1 MSKQSQIEEL
11 VDSFLN
17 YLFIQKGLSQNTI
30 NSYKHDLKKFADANQ
45 TLDIKGADFDSF
57 LHNINTL
64 ELSPKSKQRLISS
77 LKQFHIYLSQL
88 SVIDH
93 EFPKGV
99 RIKLGSSLPRVL
111 SINEVDSFI
120 NFYDHSN
127 FLNSRNKTILD
138 FLYSAGTRVS
148 ELCNVELSDID
159 LDDNFV
165 QLKGKG
171 SKYRIVPIG
180 SLLRQNLTEYLTYR
194 NNLKSINSFLFLS
207 KSHKQMERTAVFRII
222 KKTTSNLGLDSDI
235 HPHTFRH
242 SAATHMLE
250 GGCDLR
256 TVQEFL
262 GHSSVSTT
270 QIYTK
275 ITKEFLEEAFIESHP
290 RS

>member
-30 NSYKHDLKKFADANQ
+30 NSYKHDLKKFVDVNK
-45 TLDIKGADFDSF
+45 TLEIKGADFDSF

-64 ELSPKSKQRLISS
+64 ELSPKSKQRLVSS

-93 EFPKGV
+93 EFPKDV

-120 NFYDHSN
+120 NFYEHSN

-222 KKTTSNLGLDSDI
+222 KKTTSKLGLDSDI

>member
-30 NSYKHDLKKFADANQ
+30 NSYKHDLKKFVDANK
-45 TLDIKGADFDSF
+45 TLDIKGTDFDSF

>member
-30 NSYKHDLKKFADANQ
+30 NSYKHDLKKFVDANK

-64 ELSPKSKQRLISS
+64 ELSPKSKQRLVSS

-222 KKTTSNLGLDSDI
+222 KKTTSKLGLDSDI

>member
-30 NSYKHDLKKFADANQ
+30 NSYKHDLKKFVDANK

-64 ELSPKSKQRLISS
+64 ELSPKSKQRLVSS

-120 NFYDHSN
+120 NFYEHSN

-222 KKTTSNLGLDSDI
+222 KKTTSKLGLDSDI

>member
-30 NSYKHDLKKFADANQ
+30 NSYKHDLKKFVDANK
-45 TLDIKGADFDSF
+45 TFDIKGVDFDSF

-64 ELSPKSKQRLISS
+64 ELSPKSKQRLVSS

-222 KKTTSNLGLDSDI
+222 KKTTSNLGLGSDI

>member
-30 NSYKHDLKKFADANQ
+30 NSYKHDLKKFVEANK
-45 TLDIKGADFDSF
+45 TLDIKGTDFDSF

-64 ELSPKSKQRLISS
+64 KLSPKSKQRLISS

-111 SINEVDSFI
+111 SINEIDSFI

-222 KKTTSNLGLDSDI
+222 KKTTSSLGLDSDI

>member
-30 NSYKHDLKKFADANQ
+30 SSYKHDLKKFVDANKA
-45 TLDIKGADFDSF
+45 LDIKGADFDSF
-57 LHNINTL
+57 LLNINTL
-64 ELSPKSKQRLISS
+64 ELSPKSKQRLIST
-77 LKQFHIYLSQL
+77 LKQFHSYLSQL

-148 ELCNVELSDID
+148 ELCKVELSDID

-171 SKYRIVPIG
+171 NKYRIVPIG
-180 SLLRQNLTEYLTYR
+180 SLLRQNLSEYLTYR
-194 NNLKSINSFLFLS
+194 NNLKPINSFLFLS

>member
-30 NSYKHDLKKFADANQ
+30 NSYKHDLKKFVDANK

-64 ELSPKSKQRLISS
+64 ELSPKSKQRLVSS

-88 SVIDH
+88 SVVDQ

-138 FLYSAGTRVS
+138 FLYSSGTRVS

>member
-30 NSYKHDLKKFADANQ
+30 NSYKHDLKKFVDANK
-45 TLDIKGADFDSF
+45 TLEIKGADFDSF

-64 ELSPKSKQRLISS
+64 ELSPKSKQRLVSS

>member
-30 NSYKHDLKKFADANQ
+30 NSYKHDLKKFVDANK

-64 ELSPKSKQRLISS
+64 ELSPKSKQRLVSS

-111 SINEVDSFI
+111 SINEVNSYI

>member
-30 NSYKHDLKKFADANQ
+30 NSYKHDLKKFVDANK

-194 NNLKSINSFLFLS
+194 NKLKSINSFLFLS

>member
-30 NSYKHDLKKFADANQ
+30 NSYKHDLKKFVDANK

-64 ELSPKSKQRLISS
+64 ELSPKSKQRLVSS

-99 RIKLGSSLPRVL
+99 RIKLGSSLPRIL

>member
-30 NSYKHDLKKFADANQ
+30 NSYKHDLKKFVDANK

-64 ELSPKSKQRLISS
+64 ELSPKSKQRLVSS

>member
-30 NSYKHDLKKFADANQ
+30 KSYKHDLKKFVDANK
-45 TLDIKGADFDSF
+45 TLDIKGVDFDSF

-111 SINEVDSFI
+111 SINEVDRFI

-222 KKTTSNLGLDSDI
+222 KKTTSNLGLGSDI

>member
-30 NSYKHDLKKFADANQ
+30 NSYKHDLKKFVDANK
-45 TLDIKGADFDSF
+45 TLDIKGVDFDSF

-194 NNLKSINSFLFLS
+194 NKLKSINSFLFLS

>member
-30 NSYKHDLKKFADANQ
+30 NSYKHDLKKFVDANK
-45 TLDIKGADFDSF
+45 TLDIKGTDFDSF

-64 ELSPKSKQRLISS
+64 QLSPKSKQRLISS

-222 KKTTSNLGLDSDI
+222 KKTTSSLGLDSDI

>member
-11 VDSFLN
+11 VNSFLN

-30 NSYKHDLKKFADANQ
+30 NSYKHDLKKFVDANK

-64 ELSPKSKQRLISS
+64 ELSPKSKQRLVSS

-93 EFPKGV
+93 EFPKGI

-194 NNLKSINSFLFLS
+194 NKLKSINSFLFLS

-222 KKTTSNLGLDSDI
+222 KKTTSNLGLASDI

>member
-30 NSYKHDLKKFADANQ
+30 NSYKYDLNKFVDANKA
-45 TLDIKGADFDSF
+45 LDIKGADFDSF

-88 SVIDH
+88 SVLDH

-159 LDDNFV
+159 LEDNFV

-222 KKTTSNLGLDSDI
+222 KKTTSSIGLDSDI

>member
-30 NSYKHDLKKFADANQ
+30 NSYKHDLKKFVDANK
-45 TLDIKGADFDSF
+45 TLDIKGLDFDSF

-88 SVIDH
+88 SVIDY
-93 EFPKGV
+93 EFPKGI

>member
-30 NSYKHDLKKFADANQ
+30 NSYKYDLNKFVDANKA
-45 TLDIKGADFDSF
+45 LDIKGTDFDSF

-88 SVIDH
+88 SVLDH

-159 LDDNFV
+159 LEDNFV

-222 KKTTSNLGLDSDI
+222 KKTISNLGLDSDI

>member
-30 NSYKHDLKKFADANQ
+30 NSYKHDLKKFVDANK
-45 TLDIKGADFDSF
+45 TLDIKGTDFDSF

-64 ELSPKSKQRLISS
+64 KLSPKSKQRLISS

-111 SINEVDSFI
+111 SINEIDSFI

-171 SKYRIVPIG
+171 SKFRIVPIG

-222 KKTTSNLGLDSDI
+222 KKTTSSLGLDSDI

>member
-30 NSYKHDLKKFADANQ
+30 NSYKHDLKKFVDANK
-45 TLDIKGADFDSF
+45 TLDIKGTDFDSF

-64 ELSPKSKQRLISS
+64 ELSPKSKQRLVSS

-222 KKTTSNLGLDSDI
+222 KKTTSSLGLDSDI

>member
-30 NSYKHDLKKFADANQ
+30 NSYKHDLKKFVDANK

-194 NNLKSINSFLFLS
+194 NNLKTINSFLFLS

-222 KKTTSNLGLDSDI
+222 KKTISNLGLDSDI

>member
-30 NSYKHDLKKFADANQ
+30 NSYKHDLKKFVDANK
-45 TLDIKGADFDSF
+45 TLDIKGSDFDSF

-64 ELSPKSKQRLISS
+64 ELSPKSKQRLVSS

-222 KKTTSNLGLDSDI
+222 KKTTSSLGLDSDI

>member
-30 NSYKHDLKKFADANQ
+30 NSYKHDLKKFVDSNK
-45 TLDIKGADFDSF
+45 TLDIKGTDFDSF
-57 LHNINTL
+57 LYNINTL
-64 ELSPKSKQRLISS
+64 KLSPKSKQRLISS

-111 SINEVDSFI
+111 SINEIDSFI

-222 KKTTSNLGLDSDI
+222 KKTTSSLGLDSDI

>member
-30 NSYKHDLKKFADANQ
+30 NSYKHDLKKFVDANK

-64 ELSPKSKQRLISS
+64 ELSPKSKQRLVSS
-77 LKQFHIYLSQL
+77 LKQFHIYLSQS

-180 SLLRQNLTEYLTYR
+180 SLLRKNLTEYLTYR

-222 KKTTSNLGLDSDI
+222 KKTTSSLGLDSDI

>member
-30 NSYKHDLKKFADANQ
+30 NSYKHDLKKFVDANK

-64 ELSPKSKQRLISS
+64 ELSPKSKQRLVSS

-111 SINEVDSFI
+111 SINEIDSFI

-222 KKTTSNLGLDSDI
+222 KKTISNLGLDSDI

>member
-30 NSYKHDLKKFADANQ
+30 NSYKHDLKKFVDANQ

-64 ELSPKSKQRLISS
+64 ELSPKSKQRLVSS

-93 EFPKGV
+93 EFPKGF

-120 NFYDHSN
+120 NFYNHSN

>member
-30 NSYKHDLKKFADANQ
+30 NSYKHDLKKFVDANK
-45 TLDIKGADFDSF
+45 TLDIKGTDFDSF

-64 ELSPKSKQRLISS
+64 QLSPKSKQRLISS

-111 SINEVDSFI
+111 SINEIDSFI

-222 KKTTSNLGLDSDI
+222 KKTTSSLGLDSDI

>member
-30 NSYKHDLKKFADANQ
+30 NSYKHDLKKFADANK

-64 ELSPKSKQRLISS
+64 ELSPKSKQRLVSS

-222 KKTTSNLGLDSDI
+222 KKTTSNLGLGSDI

>member
-30 NSYKHDLKKFADANQ
+30 NSYKHDLKKFVDANK
-45 TLDIKGADFDSF
+45 TLDIKGTDFDSF

-64 ELSPKSKQRLISS
+64 ELSPKSKQRLVSS

>member
-30 NSYKHDLKKFADANQ
+30 NSYKHDLKKFVDANQ

-57 LHNINTL
+57 LNNINTL
-64 ELSPKSKQRLISS
+64 ELSPKSKQRLVSS

-88 SVIDH
+88 SVIDY

-120 NFYDHSN
+120 NFYEHSN

-194 NNLKSINSFLFLS
+194 NNLKSLNSFLFLS

-222 KKTTSNLGLDSDI
+222 KKTSSNLGLDSDI

>member
-30 NSYKHDLKKFADANQ
+30 NSYKHDLKKFVDANQ

-57 LHNINTL
+57 LNNINTL
-64 ELSPKSKQRLISS
+64 ELSPKSKQRLVSS

-88 SVIDH
+88 SVIDY

-120 NFYDHSN
+120 NFYEHSN

-194 NNLKSINSFLFLS
+194 NNLKSLNSFLFLS

-222 KKTTSNLGLDSDI
+222 KKTTSNLGLDTDI

>member
-30 NSYKHDLKKFADANQ
+30 NSYKHDLKKFVDANK

-64 ELSPKSKQRLISS
+64 ELSPKSKQRLVSS

-207 KSHKQMERTAVFRII
+207 KSHKKMERTAVFRII

>member
-30 NSYKHDLKKFADANQ
+30 NSYKHDLKKFVDANK

-64 ELSPKSKQRLISS
+64 ELSPKSKQRLVSS

-222 KKTTSNLGLDSDI
+222 KKITSNLGLDSDI

>member
-30 NSYKHDLKKFADANQ
+30 NSYKHDLKKFADANK

-64 ELSPKSKQRLISS
+64 ELSPKSKQRLVSS

-207 KSHKQMERTAVFRII
+207 KSHKQMERTAVFRVI
-222 KKTTSNLGLDSDI
+222 KKTTSNLGLGSDI

>member
-30 NSYKHDLKKFADANQ
+30 NSYKHDLKKFVDANK
-45 TLDIKGADFDSF
+45 TLDIKGVDFDSF

-222 KKTTSNLGLDSDI
+222 KKTTSNLGLGSDI

>member
-11 VDSFLN
+11 VDSFLK

-30 NSYKHDLKKFADANQ
+30 NSYKHDLKKFVDANK

-64 ELSPKSKQRLISS
+64 ELSPKSKQRLVSS

-222 KKTTSNLGLDSDI
+222 KKTTSSLGLDSDI

>member
-30 NSYKHDLKKFADANQ
+30 NSYKHDLKKFVDANK

-64 ELSPKSKQRLISS
+64 ELSPKSKQRLVSS

-111 SINEVDSFI
+111 SINEIDSFI

>member
-30 NSYKHDLKKFADANQ
+30 NSYKHDLKKFADANK

-64 ELSPKSKQRLISS
+64 ELSPKSKQRLVSS

-171 SKYRIVPIG
+171 KKYRIVPIG

-207 KSHKQMERTAVFRII
+207 KSHKQMERTAVFRVI
-222 KKTTSNLGLDSDI
+222 KKTTSNLGLGFDI